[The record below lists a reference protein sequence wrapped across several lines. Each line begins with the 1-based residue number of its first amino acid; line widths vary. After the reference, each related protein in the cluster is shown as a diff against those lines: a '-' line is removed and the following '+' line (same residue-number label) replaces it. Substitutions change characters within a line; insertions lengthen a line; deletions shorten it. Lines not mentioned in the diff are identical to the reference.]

1 MQLKTNG
8 PNPLVADNLTTV
20 YIMSKKWA
28 EANNATKPQ
37 DFKNKEENFAVRNAN
52 GTGPFVL
59 VSREPDV
66 KTVVKRNDAY
76 WGRGEVPL
84 EITELTLTTIKQDA
98 TRVAALLSGE
108 VDVVQDV
115 PVQDIERLKASPNL
129 RVTEGPENRS
139 IFFGF
144 DVGSKELASSD
155 VKGKNPFADVRV
167 RQAVNMRDQP
177 AGDPARRDARPVGAG
192 RLDRRRRSST
202 ATRRSSTTSGQPD
215 IAKAKGLLA
224 AAGYP
229 NGFSV
234 SLHCPNDRY
243 LNDEAICQAAVGMLG
258 QIGIKINLVS
268 QSKSLHFPTLQNL
281 KSDFYLLGWG
291 VPTYD
296 SDYIFSYL
304 YHTRERH
311 LRRLE
316 RDALLESGAR
326 QADPEPFERDRYRQ
340 AQRDDR
346 ADLGQAARRAGLRR
360 DPPPDAGARHEERHR
375 RAGPARQHHLL
386 QARRV
391 QEVVID
397 CRARCPRLASQP
409 EGRGTCGLLRGRLGV
424 EDDGSRATASSHM
437 IAYILRSLAQ
447 AVMVM
452 LAVALLAFS
461 MFRFVGDPVANM
473 VGQEASVAGARR
485 ACRAARPQRP
495 VPDPVRE
502 LRPRHDARRVRH
514 VVPPGPPGEDL
525 LRERVPATV
534 ELALLSSAVRARV
547 RDRARRLHGDQ
558 PARHPGQCG
567 DVALA
572 DRREPADVP
581 DRHRADLSVRR
592 RTALAALVRARRC
605 DQVRLVVDR
614 PADRDRAASR

>member
-1 MQLKTNG
+1 MVFSFQRALQPTSDYKGYLADTKEVVKVDDLTVQLKTNG

-167 RQAVNMRDQP
+167 RQAVNSAINR

-202 ATRRSSTTSGQPD
+202 ATRRSTTTSARPTSPRRRACSPRPAIRTASRCRCTARTTAISTTRRSARP
-215 IAKAKGLLA
+215 
-224 AAGYP
+224 
-229 NGFSV
+229 S
-234 SLHCPNDRY
+234 
-243 LNDEAICQAAVGMLG
+243 VGMLG
-258 QIGIKINLVS
+258 QIGIKVNLVS

-281 KSDFYLLGWG
+281 EVRLLPARLGRADLRQRLHLQL
-291 VPTYD
+291 PL
-296 SDYIFSYL
+296 S
-304 YHTRERH
+304 HARRH
-311 LRRLE
+311 PRRLE
-316 RDALLESGAR
+316 RDALLQSRGR
-326 QADPEPFERDRYRQ
+326 QADPEP
-340 AQRDDR
+340 
-346 ADLGQAARRAGLRR
+346 
-360 DPPPDAGARHEERHR
+360 
-375 RAGPARQHHLL
+375 
-386 QARRV
+386 
-391 QEVVID
+391 
-397 CRARCPRLASQP
+397 
-409 EGRGTCGLLRGRLGV
+409 
-424 EDDGSRATASSHM
+424 
-437 IAYILRSLAQ
+437 
-447 AVMVM
+447 
-452 LAVALLAFS
+452 
-461 MFRFVGDPVANM
+461 
-473 VGQEASVAGARR
+473 
-485 ACRAARPQRP
+485 ARPRP
-495 VPDPVRE
+495 ISPS
-502 LRPRHDARRVRH
+502 ATRR
-514 VVPPGPPGEDL
+514 
-525 LRERVPATV
+525 
-534 ELALLSSAVRARV
+534 S
-547 RDRARRLHGDQ
+547 RRSGTSCS
-558 PARHPGQCG
+558 PTRSTSRSTTRC
-567 DVALA
+567 
-572 DRREPADVP
+572 
-581 DRHRADLSVRR
+581 S
-592 RTALAALVRARRC
+592 RTR
-605 DQVRLVVDR
+605 
-614 PADRDRAASR
+614 

>member
-1 MQLKTNG
+1 MRLKFSALMLGAAMALVATAADARAVKWARAADALTLDPHGQNEGPTIAFNGQVYEALITRDNANKLVPALATSWKLVDPTTWEFKLRQNVKFHNGDAFTADDVVFSFQRALQPTSDYKGYLANTKEVVKVDDHTVQLKTNG

-76 WGRGEVPL
+76 WGRGEAPL

-115 PVQDIERLKASPNL
+115 PVQDIERLKSSPNL

-167 RQAVNMRDQP
+167 RQAVNVAINRQAIQRVVMRGQSVP
-177 AGDPARRDARPVGAG
+177 AGSIVGPFVNG
-192 RLDRRRRSST
+192 YKKEYDNV
-202 ATRRSSTTSGQPD
+202 GQPD
-215 IAKAKGLLA
+215 VGKAKGLLA

-243 LNDEAICQAAVGMLG
+243 LNDEAICQASVGMLG
-258 QIGIKINLVS
+258 QIGIKLNLLS
-268 QSKSLHFPTLQNL
+268 QSKSLHFPALQNL

-304 YHTRERH
+304 YHTREGTRGGWNATRYSNPEADK
-311 LRRLE
+311 LIQSLSNETDLPKRNATITQIW
-316 RDALLESGAR
+316 DKLL
-326 QADPEPFERDRYRQ
+326 ADQVYV
-340 AQRDDR
+340 AI
-346 ADLGQAARRAGLRR
+346 
-360 DPPPDAGARHEERHR
+360 
-375 RAGPARQHHLL
+375 HH
-386 QARRV
+386 Q
-391 QEVVID
+391 
-397 CRARCPRLASQP
+397 
-409 EGRGTCGLLRGRLGV
+409 
-424 EDDGSRATASSHM
+424 
-437 IAYILRSLAQ
+437 
-447 AVMVM
+447 M
-452 LAVALLAFS
+452 LAHAMKNDINV
-461 MFRFVGDPVANM
+461 
-473 VGQEASVAGARR
+473 
-485 ACRAARPQRP
+485 
-495 VPDPVRE
+495 PVR
-502 LRPRHDARRVRH
+502 PDNIIFFK
-514 VVPPGPPGEDL
+514 
-525 LRERVPATV
+525 
-534 ELALLSSAVRARV
+534 
-547 RDRARRLHGDQ
+547 
-558 PARHPGQCG
+558 
-567 DVALA
+567 DVAFKK
-572 DRREPADVP
+572 
-581 DRHRADLSVRR
+581 S
-592 RTALAALVRARRC
+592 
-605 DQVRLVVDR
+605 
-614 PADRDRAASR
+614 